1 MQFIRRSHAGCA
13 VCFAESL
20 CLGKFHSHI
29 RDVFAPLVVRY
40 IDLMESSV
48 AQSVHNG
55 FEKETWQPQGCVRL
69 RLRDS
74 HRSQRSARSLQS
86 QVSIGLQL
94 ILQSQGV

>member
-1 MQFIRRSHAGCA
+1 
-13 VCFAESL
+13 VCVCVCVVAESL

-55 FEKETWQPQGCVRL
+55 FEKETWQPQGYSKDYHLIVAVFGM
-69 RLRDS
+69 
-74 HRSQRSARSLQS
+74 HLQ
-86 QVSIGLQL
+86 
-94 ILQSQGV
+94 